1 MPDRSNLD
9 SIDVI
14 PLFTNLPLEETILRS
29 SYIKQIYGNKHCH
42 SKTNIERSMISF
54 HKNAHFTLN
63 NKVYIQ
69 VDRISIGSPLENIF
83 MIELQR
89 VVKPTSVKEV
99 KQCKRY
105 VGDKFKT
112 PNRINKTV

>member
-1 MPDRSNLD
+1 M
-9 SIDVI
+9 I
-14 PLFTNLPLEETILRS
+14 P
-29 SYIKQIYGNKHCH
+29 
-42 SKTNIERSMISF
+42 F
-54 HKNAHFTLN
+54 HKNVHFTLN

-69 VDRISIGSPLENIF
+69 VDRISIGSSLENIL

-89 VVKPTSVKEV
+89 VVKPTSVKQV

-112 PNRINKTV
+112 PQQNQQNSIKLED